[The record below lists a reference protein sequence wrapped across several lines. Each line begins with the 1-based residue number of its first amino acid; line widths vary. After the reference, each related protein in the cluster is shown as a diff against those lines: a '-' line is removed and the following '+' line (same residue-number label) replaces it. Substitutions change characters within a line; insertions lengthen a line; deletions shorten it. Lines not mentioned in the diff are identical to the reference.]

1 MKQTIAVTVLCV
13 TMVLMGAPVRAKTPQ
28 SQCAQISQKWADFWN
43 GRDFA
48 PAFDVFTKD
57 VVYEDV
63 PTVMGASGAK
73 EFRAFAQGFFDAF
86 PTTRFELGQSACH
99 GQEGFIEWT
108 WIGEDGRVEDPLAPG
123 FCGTGKPF
131 MVRGVAVIEIKGH
144 RISRNADYWDFATVL
159 RQLLPEGQDCVAR
172 LLGFRE

>member
-13 TMVLMGAPVRAKTPQ
+13 TMVLIGTHVRANDPQ
-28 SQCAQISQKWADFWN
+28 SRCTRISQKWADFWN
-43 GRDFA
+43 GHDFA

-73 EFRAFAQGFFDAF
+73 EFRAFAEGFFEPS
-86 PTTRFELGQSACH
+86 PTTRFELVQSACR

-108 WIGEDGRVEDPLAPG
+108 
-123 FCGTGKPF
+123 
-131 MVRGVAVIEIKGH
+131 
-144 RISRNADYWDFATVL
+144 
-159 RQLLPEGQDCVAR
+159 
-172 LLGFRE
+172 